1 MSVTKSE
8 TYSETGNADTTAVSR
23 EYELRLA
30 TWQNR
35 LKDVRSTDRLF
46 MQLRVAAFA
55 AIVFTGVAW
64 LGEVVS
70 WYWVLLPM
78 SAFGVLL
85 RLQNSVI
92 RRLQRSIAA
101 VGYYE
106 AALLRLQG
114 EWRSVPADGAEFRD
128 ALHPWSGD
136 LDVFG
141 PGSIFQR
148 VNQCRTQPGRRRLA
162 EWLTTVP
169 DADTA
174 QMRLRE
180 AESLRE
186 QLDLRESLAVISDTA
201 DWRAAEATIQLWTQE
216 SASIYPKWTVWSARA
231 VGVVSVV
238 ALVMMVLGM
247 VNPLTVFMLLLV
259 QGPFV
264 WVNRDRVAKVM
275 RQVDSV
281 DKALK
286 QLAEVTEQFETF
298 PLTEKTLQQ
307 LQLRFTVGGINASD
321 CIRRLST
328 LIQWQNNALRNQF
341 FIPMAWAL
349 GLFVH
354 LPYRI
359 DRWRASYGDKV
370 AEWMDAIA
378 SLEAI
383 TSISGF
389 SYEENG
395 CLPEIT
401 DEKVL
406 LTATQLGHPLI
417 PGSECRLNDVSLT
430 AEQPLILISGS
441 NMSGKSTLLRAIG
454 ANLILAFCG
463 ARVRAESF
471 VAHPFQPGTAMR
483 VSDSLQEGR
492 SLFFSVVQRLKSV
505 VDLTRQDRPVLF
517 LLDEILSGT
526 NSHDRRRGAEA
537 VIHSLVEHGALGL
550 VTTHDLAL
558 TRIVES
564 MDGRAVNKHFQDH
577 VEDGQMSFDFQLREG
592 VVERSNAIELMRM
605 MGLDV

>member
-1 MSVTKSE
+1 MSATESATHSE
-8 TYSETGNADTTAVSR
+8 TVSAESTAVSR

-35 LKDVRSTDRLF
+35 VKDVHSTDRLF
-46 MQLRVAAFA
+46 VQLRVAAFVTV
-55 AIVFTGVAW
+55 IFTGVAW
-64 LGEVVS
+64 LGAVVS
-70 WYWVLLPM
+70 WYWIVLPM
-78 SAFGVLL
+78 ALFGALL
-85 RLQNSVI
+85 RLHNPVLK
-92 RRLQRSIAA
+92 RLQRSLAA
-101 VGYYE
+101 VEYYE
-106 AALLRLQG
+106 AALLRLKG
-114 EWRSVPADGAEFRD
+114 EWRSVAADGSEFRD
-128 ALHPWSGD
+128 AIHPWSGD

-141 PGSIFQR
+141 PGSVFQR

-169 DADTA
+169 DTETA
-174 QMRLRE
+174 RTRLKE

-186 QLDLRESLAVISDTA
+186 QLDLRESLAVIDDTA
-201 DWRAAEATIQLWTQE
+201 DWRAAEATIELWTQE
-216 SASIYPKWTVWSARA
+216 SASIYPRWSIWSARA
-231 VGVVSVV
+231 VGAITV
-238 ALVMMVLGM
+238 AVLIMLMMDMIGIWA
-247 VNPLTVFMLLLV
+247 LLLSLMA

-264 WVNRDRVAKVM
+264 WVNRHRVAKVM

-281 DKALK
+281 DRALR

-298 PLTEKTLQQ
+298 PLAEKTLQQ
-307 LQLRFTVGGINASD
+307 LQLKFSVDGVTASD
-321 CIRRLST
+321 CVRRLST

-341 FIPMAWAL
+341 FVPMAWAL

-359 DRWRASYGDKV
+359 DRWRASYGAKV
-370 AEWMDAIA
+370 AEWMDAVA
-378 SLEAI
+378 TLEAI

-389 SYEENG
+389 SYEEDG

-401 DEKVL
+401 NEQIV

-417 PGSECRLNDVSLT
+417 PMTECRRNDVSLT

-454 ANLILAFCG
+454 TNLLLAFCG

-471 VAHPFQPGTAMR
+471 VAYPFHPGTAMR

-492 SLFFSVVQRLKSV
+492 SLFFSVVQRLKAI
-505 VDLTRQDRPVLF
+505 VDLTQQERPVLF

-537 VIHSLVEHGALGL
+537 VIRSLVEHGALGL
-550 VTTHDLAL
+550 VTTHDLAV

-577 VEDGQMSFDFQLREG
+577 VEDGQMSFDYQLRDG

-605 MGLDV
+605 MGLEV

>member
-1 MSVTKSE
+1 MSATESE
-8 TYSETGNADTTAVSR
+8 THSDTLNADSTPVSR
-23 EYELRLA
+23 EYKLRLV

-46 MQLRVAAFA
+46 MQLRVAAFIA
-55 AIVFTGVAW
+55 TIFTGVAC

-85 RLQNSVI
+85 RLNNPVI
-92 RRLQRSIAA
+92 RRLHRSIAA
-101 VGYYE
+101 VEYYE

-114 EWRSVPADGAEFRD
+114 EWRSAPADGSEFKD
-128 ALHPWSGD
+128 ALHPWSAD

-169 DADTA
+169 DTQTA
-174 QMRLRE
+174 RTRLRE

-186 QLDLRESLAVISDTA
+186 QLDLRESLAVIDDAA
-201 DWRAAEATIQLWTQE
+201 DWRAAEATIELWTQE
-216 SASIYPKWTVWSARA
+216 SASIYPKWSIWCARA
-231 VGVVSVV
+231 VGVISVV
-238 ALVMMVLGM
+238 ALVMMVMGL
-247 VNPLTVFMLLLV
+247 VAPWVVLLLLLA

-264 WVNRDRVAKVM
+264 WVNRDRVARVM

-281 DKALK
+281 DKSLR

-307 LQLRFTVGGINASD
+307 LQLRFSVDGVTASD
-321 CIRRLST
+321 CIKRLST

-341 FIPMAWAL
+341 FIPMAWGL

-359 DRWRASYGDKV
+359 DRWRASYGAKV
-370 AEWMDAIA
+370 AEWMDAVA

-395 CLPEIT
+395 CLPEVT
-401 DEKVL
+401 DEEVV

-417 PGSECRLNDVSLT
+417 PISECRLNDVSLT
-430 AEQPLILISGS
+430 AQQPLILISGS

-454 ANLILAFCG
+454 TNLILAFCG

-471 VAHPFQPGTAMR
+471 VAHPFQLGTAMR

-577 VEDGQMSFDFQLREG
+577 VEDGQMSFDYRLREG